1 MTIPALVSLAILHFT
16 HIVGLFVA
24 IGIALGLLLLQKTP
38 LGALLRKHIR
48 ETRRRRLLLATFSF
62 GVTFAFT
69 RALTWSIHNHIGPFH
84 DVHIGGRHIHHL
96 VWGIL
101 GLLGIGLAWVLE
113 LGEGEDRLSVFFGRF
128 LSLLYGACAAL
139 TLDEFALWL
148 NLEDVYWAKEGRE
161 SIDAVI
167 IFASLLLTVL
177 FAMPVFKGIA
187 REWKSSG

>member
-1 MTIPALVSLAILHFT
+1 MAAAILHFT
-16 HIVGLFVA
+16 HIVGIFIAV
-24 IGIALGLLLLQKTP
+24 GIAVALLLLHKTP
-38 LGALLRKHIR
+38 LGRLLRKHIR

-62 GVTFAFT
+62 GTTFAFT
-69 RALTWSIHNHIGPFH
+69 RALTWSIHNNIGPFH

-148 NLEDVYWAKEGRE
+148 NLEDVYWLKEGRQ
-161 SIDAVI
+161 SIDALI
-167 IFASLLLTVL
+167 IFGSLLLTVL
-177 FAMPVFKGIA
+177 FAMPLLRGIA
-187 REWKSSG
+187 REWRRG